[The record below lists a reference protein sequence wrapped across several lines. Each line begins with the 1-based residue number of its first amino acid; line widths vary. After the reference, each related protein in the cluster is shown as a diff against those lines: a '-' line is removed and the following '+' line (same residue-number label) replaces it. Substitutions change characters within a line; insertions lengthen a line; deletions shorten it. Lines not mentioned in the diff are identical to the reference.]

1 MTKNEHMFII
11 RKEQMFFISERTV
24 ISMKYAVK
32 STFRFTTFVVILI
45 ITGVCALNLLLG
57 TTTEVGAEEIR
68 EYQTIEICAGDTL
81 WSIADAYMPD
91 DRDTREAV
99 YELRELNDLDPGYAI
114 QAGDRIQVPL
124 N

>member
-1 MTKNEHMFII
+1 MFII

-24 ISMKYAVK
+24 IFMKYAVK

-91 DRDTREAV
+91 DMDTREAV